1 MTTGDLQQGNDPP
14 ESPAR
19 AAAQSAQ
26 VEDLRSFWCLFVT
39 QFQGAFSDNVFK
51 FLVIF
56 LVSDMVTPAVRDQ
69 YISVVLA
76 VFSLPFLLFSMA
88 GGFLADRFSKR
99 SVVIGTKLAEIG
111 IMGLGTA
118 ALVARQPPFLV
129 AILFLMSAQSAFF
142 GPSKYG
148 LLPELL
154 PGNRLAWG
162 NGFLGL
168 GTFLAIISGGV
179 VAGVL
184 YEHLGERQLI
194 SGLLLVGLATLGL
207 STGLGIR
214 RLPAAD
220 PQRRFRVN
228 FLGDLWRNLRWV
240 RADRVL
246 ALAILGSVYFWFLG
260 ALFGEP
266 TIFIYSKDVL
276 RLSETHI
283 AMMRA
288 CLAVGIALGSGAA
301 GLLSGR
307 KIEYGL
313 VPLGALGMTTCAALL
328 GLPGLTAAHVAALLG
343 LLGFSGGFYIV
354 PINALIQHRPDPRI
368 KGSIIATNA
377 WLTSAAVFLASGAF
391 WLLRTALKLEPG
403 TIFLLGAGA
412 TLLGT
417 VFALRQAPDA
427 LLRLLLWLGTHTL
440 FRIRVLGRDNIPA
453 RGGALFVCNHLSL
466 ADGLLL
472 QASTDRPIRFLMYK
486 GFYEKPLLR
495 PWARAMRAIPIS
507 SDLRPREM
515 LGALKTAADALR
527 AGEIVCIFAEGQI
540 TRIGQL
546 LPFRRGFQ
554 KIMKDVDAPI
564 VPVALD
570 GLWGSLFSLERGHFV
585 WKWPRRLPH
594 PVTVNYGRPLPA
606 SATPFE
612 VRQRV
617 QELMAQ
623 AWRCRKAHMRP
634 LGRALVRTARHHPF
648 RCAMADATVPRV
660 RFLAALARAVFL
672 ARRLRRVWDGQEM
685 VGLLLPPSVA
695 GALVN
700 WAALLAGK
708 VPVNLNYTLSEEA
721 VASCVRQCGIRTVIT
736 ARPFLERVKLR
747 LPARLLFVEDVAKG
761 TPNGA
766 ADQTHGNGSGGNQE
780 FRPPSAGE
788 RLAALLL
795 AWRCPVR
802 LLERVVGRRHPARL
816 DDIATVIFSSGS
828 TGDPK
833 GVLLSHYNLMS
844 NVQQLDQVFGLDR
857 EDRVLGAL
865 PLFHSF
871 GFTGTLLLP
880 SVLGIGVVFH
890 FTPLDARA
898 VGELVLKHRVTLLLA
913 TPTFLQ
919 LYLRGCSP
927 EQFGS
932 LKRVIVG
939 AEKLPE
945 RLATAFEDRFGIR
958 PMEAYGCTECAPAVA
973 VNTRDFR
980 AAGFRQ
986 VGSKRGSIG
995 HPLPG
1000 VCVRIVDPASFAPVP
1015 VGQPGLLLVRGPN
1028 VMRGYLGRPQQ
1039 TAAALRDG
1047 WYVTGDI
1054 ATEDEDG
1061 FLQIT
1066 DRLSRFSKIG
1076 GEMVPHL
1083 KVEEAL
1089 HELAG
1094 ATEPCFVVTSVTDE
1108 QKGERLVVLHTLGE
1122 KALRDCLERLAGAN
1136 LPNLWKPKPDA
1147 FFRVDAFP
1155 LLGSGKLDLQR
1166 VRGLATA
1173 LAS

>member
-1 MTTGDLQQGNDPP
+1 MTARVTQPENRGSDQPLAVSASPP
-14 ESPAR
+14 R
-19 AAAQSAQ
+19 A
-26 VEDLRSFWCLFVT
+26 EDLRSFWCLFVT

-99 SVVIGTKLAEIG
+99 SVVIGTKMAEVL
-111 IMGLGTA
+111 IMALGTV
-118 ALVARQPPFLV
+118 ALVTRALPLLV
-129 AILFLMSAQSAFF
+129 VILFFMSAQSAFF

-154 PGNRLAWG
+154 PSNRLAWG

-179 VAGVL
+179 VAGLL
-184 YEHLGERQLI
+184 YQHLGQHQLV
-194 SGLLLVGLATLGL
+194 SGLVLVGLALVGL
-207 STGLGIR
+207 STGWGIA

-228 FLGDLWRNLRWV
+228 FLRDLWANIQRV

-266 TIFIYSKDVL
+266 TIFIYSRDVL
-276 RLSETHI
+276 QLSETQI
-283 AMMRA
+283 ALMRA

-313 VPLGALGMTTCAALL
+313 VPLGAMGMTTCAALL
-328 GLPGLTAAHVAALLG
+328 GVRGLTAVDVAVLLG

-354 PINALIQHRPDPRI
+354 PINALIQHRPDPQI

-377 WLTSAAVFLASGAF
+377 WLTSAAVFVASGAF
-391 WLLRTALKLEPG
+391 WLLRTVLGLHPAS
-403 TIFLLGAGA
+403 IFLVGAST

-417 VFALRQAPDA
+417 ILALRQTPDA
-427 LLRLLLWLGTHTL
+427 LVRLLLWLGTHTL
-440 FRIRVLGRDNIPA
+440 YRIRVLGRDNIPA
-453 RGGALFVCNHLSL
+453 RGGALLVCNHLSL

-472 QASTDRPIRFLMYK
+472 QASVDRPTRFLMYK
-486 GFYEKPLLR
+486 GFYEKPLLH
-495 PWARAMRAIPIS
+495 PWARALGAIPIS

-527 AGEIVCIFAEGQI
+527 AGEVVCIFAEGQI

-554 KIMKDVDAPI
+554 RIMRDVDAPI

-570 GLWGSLFSLERGHFV
+570 GLWGSLFSLEHGHFT

-594 PVTVNYGRPLPA
+594 PVTINFGQPLPPT
-606 SATPFE
+606 ATPFE

-623 AWRCRKAHMRP
+623 AWRCRKAYMQP
-634 LGRALVRTARHHPF
+634 IGRTIVRSARRHAF
-648 RCAMADATVPRV
+648 RYAMADSSHPPI
-660 RFLAALARAVFL
+660 RFLVALARAVFL
-672 ARRLRRVWDGQEM
+672 ARRLHHVWAGQDM
-685 VGLLLPPSVA
+685 VGLLLPPCVP
-695 GALVN
+695 GALAN

-708 VPVNLNYTLSEEA
+708 VPVNLNYTLA
-721 VASCVRQCGIRTVIT
+721 AQTLASCVRQCGIQTVLT
-736 ARPFLERVKLR
+736 VRPFWERFKFD
-747 LPARLLFVEDVAKG
+747 LPARLVFLEDVARG
-761 TPNGA
+761 SP
-766 ADQTHGNGSGGNQE
+766 ADPAGGVAPPMAE
-780 FRPPSAGE
+780 GGPRFTAPSAGE
-788 RLAALLL
+788 RLAALVL
-795 AWRCPVR
+795 ACFCPVR
-802 LLERVVGRRHPARL
+802 LLERVLGRRQPARL
-816 DDIATVIFSSGS
+816 DDTATVIFSSGS

-844 NVQQLDQVFGLDR
+844 NVQQLDQVFGLRSD
-857 EDRVLGAL
+857 DRVLGVL
-865 PLFHSF
+865 PFFHSF
-871 GFTGTLLLP
+871 GFTGTLLQPAL
-880 SVLGIGVVFH
+880 LGLGVVFH
-890 FTPLDARA
+890 VSPLDARA
-898 VGELVLKHRVTLLLA
+898 VGELVLQHRVTLLLA

-919 LYLRGCSP
+919 LYLRGCAP

-932 LKRVIVG
+932 LRRVIVG
-939 AEKLPE
+939 AEKMPE

-958 PMEAYGCTECAPAVA
+958 PLEAYGCTECAPAVS
-973 VNTRDFR
+973 VNTHDFR

-986 VGSKRGSIG
+986 VGAKRGSIG

-1000 VCVRIVDPASFAPVP
+1000 MCVRVVDPATGAPMP

-1028 VMRGYLGRPQQ
+1028 VMSGYLGRPEQ
-1039 TAAALRDG
+1039 TAAVLRDG
-1047 WYVTGDI
+1047 WYVTGDV
-1054 ATEDEDG
+1054 ATLDEDG

-1083 KVEEAL
+1083 KVEQAL
-1089 HELAG
+1089 HELAETSG
-1094 ATEPCFVVTSVTDE
+1094 PSFVVTAVADA
-1108 QKGERLVVLHTLGE
+1108 QKGERLVVLHTLDE
-1122 KALRDCLERLAGAN
+1122 EALSRCLERLARAD

-1155 LLGSGKLDLQR
+1155 LLGSGKLDLQK
-1166 VRGLATA
+1166 VRALAAA